1 MADIAAA
8 IAMAESGGNSQASN
22 VDSDGSTDR
31 GLWQINS
38 VHGSLSTFD
47 PIANVKAAIQISN
60 NGSNWSPWTT
70 FKTGAYKK
78 YLSPTTPAG
87 DGVPTN
93 ATTTGLFGIPG
104 LPSLSVSG
112 IIEDMINTVLK
123 MLGLGSLKDLAERF
137 GLIILGFALL
147 LLGIK
152 ILSSGGGGSQPININ
167 TTTEEDEGEAKTN
180 RSTKEPVSYA
190 RTTRAS
196 GKAASGTG
204 AGEAVE
210 AAAVA

>member
-8 IAMAESGGNSQASN
+8 IAMAESGGDSQASHVN
-22 VDSDGSTDR
+22 SDGSIDR
-31 GLWQINS
+31 GVWQINS

-47 PIANVKAAIQISN
+47 PIANAKAAIQISN

-87 DGVPTN
+87 GNVPTN

-123 MLGLGSLKDLAERF
+123 MLGLGSLKDLAERA

-147 LLGIK
+147 LVGIK
-152 ILSSGGGGSQPININ
+152 ILSSGGGTQPININ
-167 TTTEEDEGEAKTN
+167 TTSEESEEGTKTS
-180 RSTKEPVSYA
+180 RSIKTPVSHTK
-190 RTTRAS
+190 TTTS
-196 GKAASGTG
+196 SKAASGTG
-204 AGEAVE
+204 SGEALE